1 MMFHFNQSCRGFG
14 SEIFVTLALNKK
26 RLSYVGRADEQLS
39 ADVDGGA
46 GRRAYGSDYVG
57 GCLPEGKATK
67 QQKMKD
73 LVSEIRS
80 IIESARTNA
89 VRSVDFCRVQMYWQI
104 GRRIVE
110 EEQGG
115 SARAEYG
122 KGLIKTLAQ
131 EIEPEYGSGFGQ
143 RQLERARQFYIEFPI
158 ASTLRTQFNWS
169 QYKLLIAISD
179 KDKREYYELEAASN
193 CWTARQMQRQINSML
208 YERLLLSNDKESV
221 LAMARK
227 ERAPEAPQEIVKDPM
242 VLEFLGLEKKA
253 HYYESDLETEL
264 INHLQEF
271 ILELGNGFTFVA
283 RQKRILLEDDEF
295 FIDLVFYNR
304 LARRFVIFELKTGE
318 VTHQDLGQLQMYV
331 NYYDRTEKLPEEN
344 PTIGILLCTA
354 KNDTLVKMTLPSD
367 NNTIVASKYQLYL
380 PTEQQLIAEVER
392 VKKEWEETR

>member
-1 MMFHFNQSCRGFG
+1 
-14 SEIFVTLALNKK
+14 
-26 RLSYVGRADEQLS
+26 
-39 ADVDGGA
+39 
-46 GRRAYGSDYVG
+46 
-57 GCLPEGKATK
+57 
-67 QQKMKD
+67 MKD

-80 IIESARTNA
+80 IIETSRSNA

-227 ERAPEAPQEIVKDPM
+227 EKKPENPQEIVKDPM
-242 VLEFLGLEKKA
+242 VLEFLGLEKRT

-283 RQKRILLEDDEF
+283 RQKRIILEDDEF

-331 NYYDRTEKLPEEN
+331 NYYDRTEKLPERI
-344 PTIGILLCTA
+344 PQSA
-354 KNDTLVKMTLPSD
+354 YYYALPK
-367 NNTIVASKYQLYL
+367 TTHWL
-380 PTEQQLIAEVER
+380 R
-392 VKKEWEETR
+392 